1 MPIIRP
7 SSDLR
12 NKYNEI
18 SEFCH
23 SYSEPIFITKNG
35 KGDLAV
41 MSIQV
46 YEKLIGRFDL
56 YRLIDEGLTAEKEGL
71 TRSFHDAIED
81 LRKTLKS
88 DV

>member
-1 MPIIRP
+1 
-7 SSDLR
+7 
-12 NKYNEI
+12 
-18 SEFCH
+18 
-23 SYSEPIFITKNG
+23 
-35 KGDLAV
+35 

-81 LRKTLKS
+81 LRKTLKT